1 LTVIFWA
8 PTVVSVKPD
17 EDTLLTVPTEPPAAG
32 PDRALDPL
40 PPPAPPAAGKAWP
53 LALLLAAVELLLA
66 PVELLLAAVELLLVE
81 LEEQATIPREPP
93 PITIAVIPVVKIL
106 PRLLENISF
115 TPCHLGC

>member
-1 LTVIFWA
+1 MVIFWA
-8 PTVVSVKPD
+8 PAVVSVKPD
-17 EDTLLTVPTEPPAAG
+17 ADTLLTVPTEPPAAG

-40 PPPAPPAAGKAWP
+40 PPAAAPPAAGKAWP

-66 PVELLLAAVELLLVE
+66 AVELLLAAVELLLEE

-93 PITIAVIPVVKIL
+93 PITIAVIPVVMIL

>member
-1 LTVIFWA
+1 MVIFWA
-8 PTVVSVKPD
+8 PAVVSVKPD
-17 EDTLLTVPTEPPAAG
+17 ADTLLTVPTEPPAAG

-40 PPPAPPAAGKAWP
+40 PPAPLAAGKAWP
-53 LALLLAAVELLLA
+53 LALLLAAAELL
-66 PVELLLAAVELLLVE
+66 PAAVELLPAAAELLLEE

-93 PITIAVIPVVKIL
+93 PITIAVIPVVMVL